1 MDHHDSHHHHHQIL
15 SGAVVSRRESDR
27 ETVFV
32 EGSRTCRSFNAL
44 NLITVIT
51 TVIITVIIVV
61 ILIVVMIK
69 HADHDHHYFGHLALV
84 DQEKQVVQ
92 GSPTQRF
99 ELAIRTCDVK
109 NNT

>member
-44 NLITVIT
+44 MLIIIAIINIMVILMIILIINIII
-51 TVIITVIIVV
+51 IITFKM
-61 ILIVVMIK
+61 MIT
-69 HADHDHHYFGHLALV
+69 HLALV
-84 DQEKQVVQ
+84 GLETQAEL
-92 GSPTQRF
+92 GIPTQRS
-99 ELAIRTCDVK
+99 EQVNRI
-109 NNT
+109 

>member
-1 MDHHDSHHHHHQIL
+1 MGQL
-15 SGAVVSRRESDR
+15 VVRLESDR
-27 ETVFV
+27 ETVFRKA
-32 EGSRTCRSFNAL
+32 SRTCRSFNAL
-44 NLITVIT
+44 DLITVIT
-51 TVIITVIIVV
+51 TVIITVTIVV
-61 ILIVVMIK
+61 VIVVMIK

-99 ELAIRTCDVK
+99 ELEIRTCDVK

>member
-1 MDHHDSHHHHHQIL
+1 MGQP
-15 SGAVVSRRESDR
+15 VVRLESNR
-27 ETVFV
+27 ETVFR

-44 NLITVIT
+44 NLV
-51 TVIITVIIVV
+51 TVIITVTV
-61 ILIVVMIK
+61 VVMIK
-69 HADHDHHYFGHLALV
+69 HAEHDHHYFGHLALV

-92 GSPTQRF
+92 GSPTQRS